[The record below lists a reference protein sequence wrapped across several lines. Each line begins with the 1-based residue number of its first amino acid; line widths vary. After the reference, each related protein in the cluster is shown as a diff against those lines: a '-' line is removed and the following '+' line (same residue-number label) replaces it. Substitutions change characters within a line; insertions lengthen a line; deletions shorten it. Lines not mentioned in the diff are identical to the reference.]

1 MGFIGNIILA
11 GLAGR
16 HNRRANHVSRRL
28 LGFVPENENLIV
40 CGGNTGERG
49 ELATSIKEDALYAGV
64 YDAMKKGIPTIC
76 ICSPN
81 SISQELVDELKAL
94 AQGDPKDWK

>member
-49 ELATSIKEDALYAGV
+49 ELATSIKEDAKNRIEEKLRSFIV
-64 YDAMKKGIPTIC
+64 ER
-76 ICSPN
+76 
-81 SISQELVDELKAL
+81 Q
-94 AQGDPKDWK
+94 KDCEERSKRIQTS